1 MKILHL
7 IITFYFLTSI
17 SVFAQTEQVSG
28 VRFLEVDWASALSK
42 AKQENKLIFLDI
54 YASWCG
60 PCKKLKR
67 TTFANEKLGTFFNE
81 QFICVAVDGEKGEG
95 PKLARHYSVRGYPTL
110 LFIDGLGNVVHK
122 EVGYIRAKHLHRIG
136 DNVFSKHVNRK
147 K

>member
-28 VRFLEVDWASALSK
+28 VRFLEADWASALSK
-42 AKQENKLIFLDI
+42 AKQEDKLIFLDI

-81 QFICVAVDGEKGEG
+81 HFICVAVDGEKGEG

-110 LFIDGLGNVVHK
+110 LFIDGLGNVVHQ
-122 EVGYIRAKHLHRIG
+122 EVGYIRAKQLHRIG
-136 DNVFSKHVNRK
+136 DNVFGKHVNRK